1 MRKVK
6 KQEISFIDW
15 GGKIVG
21 AVGVLGMA
29 AYIAGYFKFYF
40 LYSALNCS
48 WVLPFHSVQDVVA
61 NGVVDVFFCAL
72 TAVPLFFYYRTSL
85 EIDSHGR
92 RIVGLI
98 VLGSLISI
106 GIGVRF
112 LGYVLDVYVSELMVY
127 GASYL
132 FQGVFIAN
140 VARYSSEK
148 GSYEYI
154 AAGFLLFV
162 FASCFSSYLV
172 NSTKTFAAAYEKG
185 AFPYAAVEKQAVAGV
200 LVGSVNGKYL
210 LRLCQEK
217 DKFKLISPSY
227 KWTIEKH
234 IPGSCGISDAIN

>member
-1 MRKVK
+1 MRKGK

-29 AYIAGYFKFYF
+29 AYIAGFFKLYF
-40 LYSALNCS
+40 LYSSLNCS

-61 NGVVDVFFCAL
+61 SGVVDVFFCAL
-72 TAVPLFFYYRTSL
+72 TAVPLFFGYKTSI
-85 EIDSHGR
+85 EIDNHGR

-98 VLGSLISI
+98 VMGVVISI
-106 GIGVRF
+106 GIGIRF
-112 LGYVLDVYVSELMVY
+112 LGYVLDVYVTELMVY
-127 GASYL
+127 GVSYL
-132 FQGVFIAN
+132 VIGVFVAN
-140 VARYSSEK
+140 TARYSYEK
-148 GSYEYI
+148 GSYVYI
-154 AAGFLLFV
+154 AAGLLLFV

-172 NSTKTFAAAYEKG
+172 NSTKTFATADEKG
-185 AFPYAAVEKQAVAGV
+185 AFLYVAVEKQAVVGV

-234 IPGSCGISDAIN
+234 IPGSCGISDAPN